1 MLNDALQRIA
11 QKVNGALA
19 VMVVGLDG
27 FIIEQNL
34 VKESPLSLES
44 VAAEAA
50 TLLRQAQSSAADL
63 EGGIIEEISLRTDHY
78 YILTRTITNEYFL
91 CLVLT
96 VDGNFGRARFEMRRA
111 QELVKEEFVL

>member
-1 MLNDALQRIA
+1 MLNDALQRIV
-11 QKVNGALA
+11 QKVNGAIA
-19 VMVVGLDG
+19 VMVVGVDG

-34 VKESPLSLES
+34 VNESALSLEA

-63 EGGIIEEISLRTDHY
+63 DGGGVEEVSLRTDHY
-78 YILTRTITNEYFL
+78 YVLIRTITNEYFL

-111 QELVKEEFVL
+111 QEQVKEEFVL